1 MSNELTD
8 EEYQSVLMDDEL
20 YFETCL
26 MIRTKNNG
34 LVPLSLNSSQR
45 YAHDRIEEQLA
56 RTGRVRVL
64 ILKGRQQ
71 GISTYVGARYY
82 KKTSTA
88 AGVLAYIVTHEDAA
102 TQNLFRMTKRYH
114 DNNLPD
120 FTPSTGI
127 SNANE
132 LYFDVLDSGYK
143 IATAGARTAGRSSTI
158 QLAHLSEF
166 DFWPEA
172 SADDVFTGLMEAV
185 PKADGTEVIIEST
198 ADKPG
203 GRFHRAWQAAKRGE
217 TDFEAIFIPW
227 FVHEE
232 YRAEPPSGWE
242 MPAAFEE
249 YMHLHGL
256 DVGQVYWAWSK
267 NRDMSL
273 TFGGSPDEFITTFKR
288 EYPATD
294 EEAFEQAGDDLS
306 RVIPLAW
313 VRAAQ
318 ARWLANRSATKGPMD
333 AIGLDVAQGGPDNT
347 CVAPWHGARLEPL
360 TLIRG
365 VDATDGPA
373 VAGAVV
379 SLMRD
384 DAVIAVD
391 MGGAWGSSALTHLK
405 THLKLTAL
413 GVNPAQG
420 ATKRSAC
427 GKYGFVNMRAQL
439 HWQFREALDPVT
451 GENLELPPD
460 DDLVEELIAPT
471 FEIKPRGIQIESKE
485 EIKKRLG
492 RSPDRSDATLLG
504 YYATKRGVR
513 ALAKSANSRMRAERG
528 KRPTVNRQYANAA
541 R

>member
-1 MSNELTD
+1 MTALTD
-8 EEYQSVLMDDEL
+8 DEYEAILTDDEL

-26 MIRTKNNG
+26 MIRTKSDG
-34 LVPLSLNSSQR
+34 LVPLVLNSSQR
-45 YAHDRIEEQLA
+45 FGHEKIEDQLA
-56 RTGRVRVL
+56 RTGRVRAL

-82 KKTSTA
+82 RKTSTTE
-88 AGVLAYIVTHEDAA
+88 GMLAYIVTHEDPA
-102 TQNLFRMTKRYH
+102 TQNLFRMTKRFH

-120 FTPSTGI
+120 FKPSTGI

-143 IATAGARTAGRSSTI
+143 IATAGAKTAGRSSTI

-172 SADDVFTGLMEAV
+172 SADDVFTGLMEAI
-185 PKADGTEVIIEST
+185 PDADGTEVVIEST

-227 FVHEE
+227 FIHEE
-232 YRAEPPSGWE
+232 YRKTPPSDWE
-242 MPAAFEE
+242 MPPDFEE
-249 YMHLHGL
+249 YMHLYNL
-256 DVGQVYWAWSK
+256 DLDQVYWAWHK
-267 NRDMSL
+267 NRDMAL
-273 TFGGSPDEFITTFKR
+273 TFAASPDEFIVNFKR

-294 EEAFEQAGDDLS
+294 EEAFEQAGDELS
-306 RVIPLAW
+306 RVIPVAW

-318 ARWLANRSATKGPMD
+318 ARWLANRSPNNGPMD

-347 CVAPWHGARLEPL
+347 CAAPWYGPRLDPL
-360 TLIRG
+360 TIIRG

-379 SLMRD
+379 SLLRD

-405 THLKLTAL
+405 THLKLTAI
-413 GVNPAQG
+413 GVNPAEK

-439 HWQFREALDPVT
+439 HWQFREALDPMT

-471 FEIKPRGIQIESKE
+471 FEITPRGIQIEKKDA
-485 EIKKRLG
+485 IKKRLG
-492 RSPDRSDATLLG
+492 RSPDRSDAVLLG
-504 YYATKRGVR
+504 HHATKRGVR
-513 ALAKSANSRMRAERG
+513 ALAKSANSRIRAGRG
-528 KRPTVNRQYANAA
+528 NRPVVNHQYGAA
-541 R
+541 IR